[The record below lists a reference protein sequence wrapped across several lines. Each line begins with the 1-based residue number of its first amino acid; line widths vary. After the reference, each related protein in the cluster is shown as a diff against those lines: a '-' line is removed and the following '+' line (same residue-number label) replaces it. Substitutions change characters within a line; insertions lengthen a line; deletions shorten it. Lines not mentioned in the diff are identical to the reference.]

1 MGRADNEQQLVPFTC
16 QYHHEEV
23 LYLVL
28 LLSIHMWEGRAVD
41 ATEVA
46 FVSDREAGVCCQR
59 NHARCDFFVQRLRF
73 SVRRAPQCMPC
84 PRELIFFGHKV
95 TDCHRQGHGDFY
107 LTFSLRFY
115 YAAFGPVC
123 ALRNAWCSGH
133 RSCSL
138 PSFGM
143 LVLKTKTMSAELGNG
158 TTLKILYPLDLTFD
172 FSSPASKNTVLFAA

>member
-1 MGRADNEQQLVPFTC
+1 MGRADNEQHLVPFTC

-84 PRELIFFGHKV
+84 PRELFFFWPQSDRLPQTRTWGFLFNIFPALLL
-95 TDCHRQGHGDFY
+95 RSIWA
-107 LTFSLRFY
+107 SLCPQECVVFW
-115 YAAFGPVC
+115 AP
-123 ALRNAWCSGH
+123 
-133 RSCSL
+133 
-138 PSFGM
+138 
-143 LVLKTKTMSAELGNG
+143 
-158 TTLKILYPLDLTFD
+158 
-172 FSSPASKNTVLFAA
+172 VLFSPVLWNAGTENKDYVSRIRQWYDSENTLST